1 VRKNA
6 QLFIGLAV
14 SLLAFLLAFRGANL
28 VDVAG
33 ALRKANYFALIPGL
47 VLMAL
52 GLVLRAMSWRVI
64 LGSSVPFGRVVDALN
79 EGYLLNNLLP
89 LRLGELGRAYLISRH
104 SHLTAWQALST
115 IVVERIIDLVMA
127 VVLLLAFIP
136 LVVGLTWAR
145 SAAVTAGA
153 LGGAAIFT
161 LVIITR
167 NGERL
172 ARLAGA
178 LLRRLP
184 GQPLNPERWQA
195 RTESFLAGLA
205 VLRDPRRALQ
215 AAVWSGA
222 AWGLAGFGSWSMLR
236 AFLPDASATMGFVTL
251 TLLALGAAV
260 PSAPGSAGV
269 YELVIVQTLTVVFG
283 VDRNVALSYALVVHA
298 ANILLAAV
306 LGSLALAREGE
317 SLADLARAA
326 RSMLT
331 ATRRPEPAAAATP
344 ETIAPKQ

>member
-1 VRKNA
+1 
-6 QLFIGLAV
+6 LAV
-14 SLLAFLLAFRGANL
+14 SLLAFFLAFRGANL
-28 VDVAG
+28 AEVAG
-33 ALRKANYFALIPGL
+33 ALRKANYFALIPGF
-47 VLMAL
+47 VLMLL
-52 GLVLRAMSWRVI
+52 GLYLRALSWRVI
-64 LGSSVPFGRVVDALN
+64 LGGGVHFGPVFDALN

-89 LRLGELGRAYLISRH
+89 FRLGELGRAYLISRH

-127 VVLLLAFIP
+127 VVLLFAFLP

-145 SAAVTAGA
+145 SAAVTAVG
-153 LGGAAIFT
+153 LGAAAIVT
-161 LVIITR
+161 LVFVTR

-172 ARLAGA
+172 ARLAGD

-184 GQPLNPERWQA
+184 GRPLNPERWQA
-195 RTESFLAGLA
+195 RIESFLAGLS

-215 AAVWSGA
+215 AGFWSGMAWVA
-222 AWGLAGFGSWSMLR
+222 AGLGAWSMLR
-236 AFLPDASATMGFVTL
+236 AFVPDATATMGFVTL
-251 TLLALGAAV
+251 TLVALGAAV

-269 YELVIVQTLTVVFG
+269 FELVIVQTLTAVFA
-283 VDRNVALSYALVVHA
+283 VDRNLALSYGLVLHA
-298 ANILLAAV
+298 ANILMVTV

-326 RSMLT
+326 RAMLG
-331 ATRRPEPAAAATP
+331 AARRSEPAAAGTP

>member
-28 VDVAG
+28 AEVAG
-33 ALRKANYFALIPGL
+33 ALRKANYFALVPGL
-47 VLMAL
+47 VLMGS
-52 GLVLRAMSWRVI
+52 GLILRALSWRVI
-64 LGSSVPFGRVVDALN
+64 LGGGIPFGRVFDALN

-89 LRLGELGRAYLISRH
+89 FRLGELGRAYLISRH
-104 SHLTAWQALST
+104 SPLTAWQALST

-127 VVLLLAFIP
+127 VALLFAFLP
-136 LVVGLTWAR
+136 LVVGLTWAQ
-145 SAAVTAGA
+145 SAAVTAA
-153 LGGAAIFT
+153 VLGGAAIFT

-184 GQPLNPERWQA
+184 GRPLNPERWQA
-195 RTESFLAGLA
+195 RIVSFLDGLA

-215 AAVWSGA
+215 AAFWSGT
-222 AWGLAGFGSWSMLR
+222 AWGLAGLGAWSMLR
-236 AFLPDASATMGFVTL
+236 AFLPEATATMGFVTL

-269 YELVIVQTLTVVFG
+269 YELVIVQTLTAVFG

-317 SLADLARAA
+317 SLTDLARAA
-326 RSMLT
+326 RGLLS
-331 ATRRPEPAAAATP
+331 ATRRPESAAVTP